1 MAELYVASTS
11 GFTETATDITISKSA
26 LAYTGY
32 TPRSAMTLE
41 EFLLALVMKMSTI
54 FTEEAQTAD
63 SDRQITIDVPTE
75 NDFSLS
81 GTSPNRYAT
90 FDYTIN
96 LRKPA
101 PSITFTPTDF

>member
-11 GFTETATDITISKSA
+11 GFTETATDITISKSI
-26 LAYTGY
+26 LAFSGY
-32 TPRSAMTLE
+32 TPRNAMTLE
-41 EFLLALVMKMSTI
+41 EFLLALVIKFSTI
-54 FTEEAQTAD
+54 FTEAAQTAD
-63 SDRQITIDVPTE
+63 SDRQIVIDAPTS
-75 NDFSLS
+75 DDISLT

-90 FDYTIN
+90 FDYKVT